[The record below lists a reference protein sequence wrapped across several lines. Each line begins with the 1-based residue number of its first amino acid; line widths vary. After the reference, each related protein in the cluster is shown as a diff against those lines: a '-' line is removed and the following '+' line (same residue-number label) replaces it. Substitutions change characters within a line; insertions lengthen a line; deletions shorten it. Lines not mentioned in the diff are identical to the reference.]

1 MVLALN
7 QAARIVPSRD
17 VAEPNVAR
25 QGAKERNSVSNE
37 HGHASDNETLN
48 EPRAQEAL
56 NGNPTVD
63 IEVVDTT
70 GSKLRNDVSRR
81 PSHLFNDAS
90 ADRGEVDGAATQDH
104 NALVTIGPGVKG

>member
-1 MVLALN
+1 MHTWRMLGANMVLALN

-25 QGAKERNSVSNE
+25 QGAEERNSVSNE
-37 HGHASDNETLN
+37 HGHASDHETLN

-56 NGNPTVD
+56 NGDPTVD

-70 GSKLRNDVSRR
+70 GSELRNDVSRR
-81 PSHLFNDAS
+81 PSHLFNEGS
-90 ADRGEVDGAATQDH
+90 PDR
-104 NALVTIGPGVKG
+104 